1 MKKYVYLILSTILVI
16 SIIVMSGFIVRD
28 QETEC
33 EVFTVTKST
42 MENTVTASGRLRY
55 SAGTPV
61 KLGSDGIIGEIYVK
75 NGDSVASGDPLM
87 VVYKMNG
94 TDAPDTET
102 MNRRV
107 AKMVEEALKYNKVE
121 SILEDGEEMDI
132 FGPEFV
138 ERLQDIKMP
147 ASGLEMLVKM
157 LRQQITEYG
166 RTNQVAS
173 KKFQEMLEET
183 IRQYHE
189 RRKFLSEQ
197 EAGAAQ
203 EVTAESII
211 KEATEQALEI
221 LKGMQAD
228 KESFRKLG
236 LTFEEKAFY
245 DILIHLRDQ
254 YNFEYG
260 EDKEVDG
267 VVVNEKCKSLAKK
280 IRVIIDAKSSF
291 SDWLNNQRV
300 RDQLKQDIK
309 ICLVKNG
316 YPPQYTPEV
325 FREVMVQVENFKEN
339 EDVIV
344 RRLENVEDDRD
355 VRNLVYTR
363 LQLAPDTSD
372 EDIQIEVMKE
382 YGERYPAMHILDW
395 RNIIKSYTP
404 MVREAAKK
412 PSPSTIEME
421 EKLYRMAAEP
431 EEDYNSTK

>member
-1 MKKYVYLILSTILVI
+1 
-16 SIIVMSGFIVRD
+16 
-28 QETEC
+28 
-33 EVFTVTKST
+33 
-42 MENTVTASGRLRY
+42 
-55 SAGTPV
+55 
-61 KLGSDGIIGEIYVK
+61 
-75 NGDSVASGDPLM
+75 
-87 VVYKMNG
+87 
-94 TDAPDTET
+94 
-102 MNRRV
+102 
-107 AKMVEEALKYNKVE
+107 MVEEALKYNNVE

-138 ERLQDIKMP
+138 ERLHDIKMP

-157 LRQQITEYG
+157 LRQKITEYG

-173 KKFQEMLEET
+173 KKFQEMLEAT
-183 IRQYHE
+183 IKQYHD

-203 EVTAESII
+203 EATAESII

-221 LKGMQAD
+221 LKRMQAD

-291 SDWLNNQRV
+291 ADWLNNKNIRN
-300 RDQLKQDIK
+300 QLKQDIK
-309 ICLVKNG
+309 ICLVKNK

-344 RRLENVEDDRD
+344 RRLENVEDDRE
-355 VRNLVYTR
+355 VRNLIYQR
-363 LQLAPDTSD
+363 LQMDVATTDAVL
-372 EDIQIEVMKE
+372 QREVME
-382 YGERYPAMHILDW
+382 TYGERYPNMEPNDW
-395 RNIIKSYTP
+395 RHVIEAYTP
-404 MVREAAKK
+404 MVREAAKPK
-412 PSPSTIEME
+412 AKKISMPQY
-421 EKLYRMAAEP
+421 EKAAGGD
-431 EEDYNSTK
+431 DYDN